1 MNISNEDLSI
11 IIAEW
16 DAVLKRMEEAK
27 SQGDKLYFF
36 SASFGIVNRLM
47 NLRYD
52 RTLVFIHQGLHALH
66 QSMQNRLNASRQP
79 PQDTHMAVPDGFI
92 DQLATLLRLLSAA
105 LQKGA
110 VQDVYAVL
118 EHATELAYATT
129 GNGYYLYLSG
139 KLVI

>member
-1 MNISNEDLSI
+1 MNISNEDLKTI
-11 IIAEW
+11 ITEW
-16 DAVLKRMEEAK
+16 DAVIKHMEETR
-27 SQGDKLYFF
+27 SPGDKLYFF

-52 RTLVFIHQGLHALH
+52 RTLVFIHQGLQALH
-66 QSMQNRLNASRQP
+66 QSMQNRLNASRNAP
-79 PQDTHMAVPDGFI
+79 NETHMAVPDGFI

-110 VQDVYAVL
+110 AQDVYAAL
-118 EHATELAYATT
+118 EHAAELAYATT

-139 KLVI
+139 KLGI